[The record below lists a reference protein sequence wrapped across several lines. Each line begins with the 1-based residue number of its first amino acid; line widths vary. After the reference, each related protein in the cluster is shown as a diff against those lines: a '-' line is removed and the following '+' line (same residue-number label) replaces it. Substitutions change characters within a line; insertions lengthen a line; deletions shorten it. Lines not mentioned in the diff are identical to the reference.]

1 MNRREFLRI
10 GGMSMMAL
18 VLGGCGLS
26 SLTGGSHR
34 AGRLAAVRRLALP
47 RLPHRVRQRRQAARR
62 LSSIIPPQDAR
73 SVWLRSLPG
82 SAGQTS

>member
-26 SLTGGSHR
+26 SLTRESSSGQAGS
-34 AGRLAAVRRLALP
+34 GAAVGAAASSSSGTAAAAGGKTLVVYYSATGRTE
-47 RLPHRVRQRRQAARR
+47 RV
-62 LSSIIPPQDAR
+62 AR
-73 SVWLRSLPG
+73 SSPRSARLI
-82 SAGQTS
+82 S

>member
-26 SLTGGSHR
+26 SLTGESSSGQAGSVLLV
-34 AGRLAAVRRLALP
+34 GDGSGG
-47 RLPHRVRQRRQAARR
+47 RRQDACR
-62 LSSIIPPQDAR
+62 LLFR
-73 SVWLRSLPG
+73 HRTHG
-82 SAGQTS
+82 AGG

>member
-26 SLTGGSHR
+26 SLTGESSSGQAGSGWR
-34 AGRLAAVRRLALP
+34 C
-47 RLPHRVRQRRQAARR
+47 RVFLIGYGSDGRRQDACR
-62 LSSIIPPQDAR
+62 LLFRHRTHGAC
-73 SVWLRSLPG
+73 G
-82 SAGQTS
+82 

>member
-26 SLTGGSHR
+26 SLTGGVIER
-34 AGRLAAVRRLALP
+34 AGWQQYGGWRC
-47 RLPHRVRQRRQAARR
+47 RVFLIGYGSGGRRQDACR
-62 LSSIIPPQDAR
+62 LLFRHRTHGAC
-73 SVWLRSLPG
+73 G
-82 SAGQTS
+82 

>member
-26 SLTGGSHR
+26 SLTGESSSGQAGSG
-34 AGRLAAVRRLALP
+34 A
-47 RLPHRVRQRRQAARR
+47 
-62 LSSIIPPQDAR
+62 
-73 SVWLRSLPG
+73 
-82 SAGQTS
+82 

>member
-26 SLTGGSHR
+26 SLTGESSGGQAGSSRH
-34 AGRLAAVRRLALP
+34 GSVLLVGYGSGG
-47 RLPHRVRQRRQAARR
+47 RRQDACR
-62 LSSIIPPQDAR
+62 LLFR
-73 SVWLRSLPG
+73 HRTHG
-82 SAGQTS
+82 AGG

>member
-26 SLTGGSHR
+26 SLTGESSSGQRCSGWRCRIFLIGYGS
-34 AGRLAAVRRLALP
+34 GG
-47 RLPHRVRQRRQAARR
+47 RRQDACR
-62 LSSIIPPQDAR
+62 LLFRHRTHGAC
-73 SVWLRSLPG
+73 G
-82 SAGQTS
+82 